1 VAKLVS
7 WCSTEDHPG
16 VQGEANR
23 LLAWIIKNS
32 KRSEVIKTVAAASG
46 VQCLV
51 AMLAAEHAVMRN
63 EALLALAM
71 VAAVASDLP
80 EETVQVLNDKTTA
93 AHLCTILKE
102 AKDEPTAANAL
113 AVVKLLIPIG
123 ILIQLVQ
130 LQIGAEYYC
139 LQPRRA

>member
-1 VAKLVS
+1 MAKLVS

-32 KRSEVIKTVAAASG
+32 KRSEVIKTVAAESG

-71 VAAVASDLP
+71 VASVVSELP
-80 EETVQVLNDKTTA
+80 DETVQVLKDKTTA
-93 AHLCTILKE
+93 AHLCSILKG

-113 AVVKLLIPIG
+113 AVIKLLIPIG
-123 ILIQLVQ
+123 TDLNGKIMNL
-130 LQIGAEYYC
+130 C
-139 LQPRRA
+139 